1 MNYIFNDKV
10 MIRGLNSSFRQQV
23 VLCEVPA
30 RNNTVLR
37 YAIPASLMEF
47 LRLLDGSKTVE
58 ELALEYQRAHPD
70 SPYSAESLNKL
81 IQEFCLPK
89 GIVYDPAVLPAL
101 PEPPERKKYLYF
113 RMRLLPHA
121 LVYPIARKLAIF
133 FSKPVFLFVVSLI
146 VLAHVIAY
154 FFVVPAQH
162 LNINN
167 LSGAPLL
174 EVTLITILAAF
185 LHEFGHASAL
195 ARHGCDK
202 LEIGLGLYL
211 RFPVLYTDVSE
222 AWRLAPLQRAL
233 VDVGG
238 LYFQNITVIL
248 LLALF
253 FWSHLVTYLYAIVL
267 IDLSLSFSMNP
278 FLRMDGYWLM
288 ADLFGIYNPRKQS
301 LEVLRYLPLR
311 LFHRHLQKPQFLE
324 MQRSSFIA
332 LLVYTIS
339 SFSFFTYLIIVV
351 AYQAVFYLLPTYPHL
366 WMSFAAELRY
376 HPSFA
381 AAAGIFQLAWKTAI
395 LIGCA
400 RFAWRSLK
408 KVTLFLS
415 HHIAGLLSQTAQ
427 AKHPS
432 ALEE

>member
-1 MNYIFNDKV
+1 V
-10 MIRGLNSSFRQQV
+10 VIRGMNSSSRQQV

-30 RNNTVLR
+30 QNDTVLR
-37 YAIPASLMEF
+37 YSVPASLMEF
-47 LRLLDGSKTVE
+47 LRLLDGQKPVE
-58 ELALEYQRAHPD
+58 ELAREYQRAHPD
-70 SPYSAESLNKL
+70 LSYSAEALNRL
-81 IQEFCLPK
+81 IREFCLPR
-89 GIVYDPAVLPAL
+89 GIVYDPAAQPAV

-121 LVYPIARKLAIF
+121 FVYPVARKLAVLFRKPIF
-133 FSKPVFLFVVSLI
+133 SLLASFI
-146 VLAHVIAY
+146 VLAHVVAY
-154 FFVVPAQH
+154 FFVIPGQH

-167 LSGAPLL
+167 LSGTPLL

-195 ARHGCDK
+195 ARHGCNR

-238 LYFQNITVIL
+238 LYFQNLTVIL
-248 LLALF
+248 LLGLF
-253 FWSHLVTYLYAIVL
+253 FWFHSVTCLYAIIL

-288 ADLFGIYNPRKQS
+288 ADLFGIFNPRKQS
-301 LEVLRYLPLR
+301 IAVLKYLPLK
-311 LFHRHLQKPQFLE
+311 LFNRHSSKPQFLD

-351 AYQAVFYLLPTYPHL
+351 AYQAFFYLLPAYPHL

-381 AAAGIFQLAWKTAI
+381 AAAGMFQLAWKTAI

-408 KVTLFLS
+408 KIALFLF
-415 HHIAGLLSQTAQ
+415 HHVSGLLSQTPQ
-427 AKHPS
+427 AKHPA

>member
-10 MIRGLNSSFRQQV
+10 IVRSLSSSSRQQQ

-30 RNNTVLR
+30 QGDTVLR
-37 YAIPASLMEF
+37 YAVPATLINF
-47 LRLLDGSKTVE
+47 LRLLDGKKTVE
-58 ELALEYQRAHPD
+58 ELALEYQRTHPD
-70 SPYSAESLNKL
+70 SPYSAASLNKL
-81 IQEFCLPK
+81 IQEFCLPR
-89 GIVYDPAVLPAL
+89 GIVYDPASQPAT
-101 PEPPERKKYLYF
+101 PEPPKRKEYLYF
-113 RMRLLPHA
+113 RMGLLPHA
-121 LVYPIARKLAIF
+121 FVYPMAKKLAVLFLKPAFIF
-133 FSKPVFLFVVSLI
+133 VASLI

-154 FFVVPAQH
+154 FFVIPGQH
-162 LNINN
+162 LNIND

-174 EVTLITILAAF
+174 EATLITIIAAF
-185 LHEFGHASAL
+185 FHEFGHASAL
-195 ARHGCDK
+195 ARHGCNR

-248 LLALF
+248 LLGLF
-253 FWSHLVTYLYAIVL
+253 FWSHSATYLYAIIL

-301 LEVLRYLPLR
+301 IAVLKYLPLR
-311 LFHRHLQKPQFLE
+311 LFHRHAPRPQFLD

-332 LLVYTIS
+332 LMVYTIS
-339 SFSFFTYLIIVV
+339 SFTFFTYLIIVV
-351 AYQAVFYLLPTYPHL
+351 AYQAVFYLLPAYPHL
-366 WMSFAAELRY
+366 WTSFIADFRR

-381 AAAGIFQLAWKTAI
+381 VASALFQLAWKTAI
-395 LIGCA
+395 LFGCA
-400 RFAWRSLK
+400 RFAWGFLK
-408 KVTLFLS
+408 KVALFLFRHVS
-415 HHIAGLLSQTAQ
+415 GLLSQPAQ
-427 AKHPS
+427 AKHS
-432 ALEE
+432 AALEK